1 MSNPGFASLT
11 AGMLVRKGDAKP
23 SQEPMF
29 GSIPWS
35 APRAQTAAQTAATAA
50 VNAAAAAA
58 ADAAGDIAAMKVR
71 LADVVATWPAK
82 KPQPAETAAA
92 EGVWVPTRAAP
103 PPAVAEPH
111 AATLKTTIRLTH
123 AQARAVKLAALVL
136 DRPQQDILSYG
147 LLAQLEALACTDL
160 ASCSCFKAVVAGL
173 GPAVSVLTPDK

>member
-35 APRAQTAAQTAATAA
+35 APKAQTAAQTAATAA

-58 ADAAGDIAAMKVR
+58 ADAAGTDIAAMKVR
-71 LADVVATWPAK
+71 LADVAATWPAR
-82 KPQPAETAAA
+82 KPHPAEAAAA
-92 EGVWVPTRAAP
+92 EGAWVPTKTA
-103 PPAVAEPH
+103 PPAVEAH

-160 ASCSCFKAVVAGL
+160 ANCSCFKAVIAGL
-173 GPAVSVLTPDK
+173 GPAESVLTPDK

>member
-35 APRAQTAAQTAATAA
+35 APKAQTVAQAAATAA

-58 ADAAGDIAAMKVR
+58 AHAAAGDIQTMKVK
-71 LADVVATWPAK
+71 LADVVAAWPAR
-82 KPQPAETAAA
+82 KPQALEVAAS
-92 EGVWVPTRAAP
+92 EGAWVPTKPAPVDSQGNPAA
-103 PPAVAEPH
+103 V
-111 AATLKTTIRLTH
+111 KTTIRLTH

-160 ASCSCFKAVVAGL
+160 ANCSCFKAVLAGL
-173 GPAVSVLTPDK
+173 GPAEAMLTPDK